1 MEFTNT
7 EAKTKVNT
15 DKNGP
20 LTGQSIDKGT
30 AISAGFHRSCDVHK
44 TVQR

>member
-7 EAKTKVNT
+7 EAKTKVNVE
-15 DKNGP
+15 KNGP
-20 LTGQSIDKGT
+20 PTGQSIDKGT
-30 AISAGFHRSCDVHK
+30 AIFAGFHHNYNVHK